1 MTRLIEDCLTEDEE
15 RAIEAVLSSNE
26 LRFDRLVQLAGLDPA
41 SDFAHTDLR
50 DLNFCGADLRGFD
63 FTGSDLRGCAKD
75 ERTLIDS
82 TTLLDGAKINWVEA
96 RDIPI
101 VQLMREVEVST
112 SSEARAKSLS
122 ELESK
127 FGKTEHVVSFV
138 VNAANAADTMQ
149 SFLDYVDFLPADL
162 DPHQLY
168 KVIEAGERLL
178 TKKFAKSRSRTRR
191 EATTIFAATTI
202 AERLSQA
209 QGSLAAEWYKS
220 LAEVVDTEKTNDALK
235 GTSVRFDKKEL
246 WQALESLYQKSS

>member
-1 MTRLIEDCLTEDEE
+1 MTRLVEDYLTEDEE
-15 RAIEAVLSSNE
+15 RAIEAVLTSNDM
-26 LRFDRLVQLAGLDPA
+26 RFDRLVRLAGLDPI
-41 SDFAHTDLR
+41 SDFTYADLR

-75 ERTLIDS
+75 ERTLIDP
-82 TTLLDGAKINWVEA
+82 TTVLDGAKINWVEA
-96 RDIPI
+96 REIPI
-101 VQLMREVEVST
+101 VQLMREVEVAT
-112 SSEARAKSLS
+112 SSEAREKTLT
-122 ELESK
+122 ELENK

-138 VNAANAADTMQ
+138 VNAANTADTMQ
-149 SFLDYVDFLPADL
+149 AFLDYVDFLPAGL
-162 DPHQLY
+162 NSHQLY

-202 AERLSQA
+202 ADRLSRA

-220 LAEVVDTEKTNDALK
+220 LAEVVDTERTNDALK

-246 WQALESLYQKSS
+246 WQALERLCQ